1 MKLSD
6 VVGGSGLAMFAEVA
20 LIIFFVAFVAIAISL
35 LLTRRADHDRAAHLP
50 FDDGTPPSPPRERA
64 D

>member
-6 VVGGSGLAMFAEVA
+6 VVSGSGLAMFAEVA
-20 LIIFFVAFVAIAISL
+20 LIIFFVAFIAIGIAL
-35 LLTRRADHDRAAHLP
+35 LLTRRADHDRAARIP
-50 FDDGTPPSPPRERA
+50 FDDGTPPSIPRERA